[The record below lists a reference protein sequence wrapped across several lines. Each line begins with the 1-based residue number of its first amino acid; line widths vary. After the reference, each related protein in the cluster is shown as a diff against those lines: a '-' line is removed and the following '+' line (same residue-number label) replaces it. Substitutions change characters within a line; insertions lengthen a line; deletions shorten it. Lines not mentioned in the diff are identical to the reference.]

1 MLLILCNDFFSGRGR
16 SEWSKGFDGSVA
28 AGDHL
33 MFVVLVMMM
42 LMPLQL
48 QKQEDPYPQA
58 LEKIAAQVTN
68 PLTRPA
74 CFARVQGCRGSRLL
88 AAVR

>member
-1 MLLILCNDFFSGRGR
+1 
-16 SEWSKGFDGSVA
+16 
-28 AGDHL
+28 
-33 MFVVLVMMM
+33 
-42 LMPLQL
+42 MPLQL

-74 CFARVQGCRGSRLL
+74 SFARVQGCRGSRLL

>member
-1 MLLILCNDFFSGRGR
+1 ML
-16 SEWSKGFDGSVA
+16 
-28 AGDHL
+28 
-33 MFVVLVMMM
+33 VVTAN

-74 CFARVQGCRGSRLL
+74 SFARVQGCRGSRLL

>member
-1 MLLILCNDFFSGRGR
+1 MLVF
-16 SEWSKGFDGSVA
+16 
-28 AGDHL
+28 
-33 MFVVLVMMM
+33 VLVVTAN

-58 LEKIAAQVTN
+58 LEKIAAQVAN
-68 PLTRPA
+68 LLTRLMRA
-74 CFARVQGCRGSRLL
+74 CAGRCRGSRLI

>member
-1 MLLILCNDFFSGRGR
+1 ML
-16 SEWSKGFDGSVA
+16 
-28 AGDHL
+28 
-33 MFVVLVMMM
+33 VVTAN

-68 PLTRPA
+68 LLTRSRRA
-74 CFARVQGCRGSRLL
+74 ASFARLQGAVAAHACLL
-88 AAVR
+88 QCADSAHSFAAAWISKPTNFPTM

>member
-1 MLLILCNDFFSGRGR
+1 
-16 SEWSKGFDGSVA
+16 
-28 AGDHL
+28 

-68 PLTRPA
+68 PLNRH
-74 CFARVQGCRGSRLL
+74 RHRRLFSPSAASVL
-88 AAVR
+88 CCTQLTLVAVR